1 MRAMRAKLFAAM
13 AVFAG
18 LVMGSHAAAWA
29 QTHRVYFGT
38 YTQGESKGIYAGQWD
53 DRTGEL
59 TEPQLV
65 GQCKNPSFLAIHPN
79 GKSLYAVSEIGDFE
93 GNRTG
98 AVQAF
103 GIGSDG
109 ELAALNAVP
118 SSGQGPCHL
127 VVDGAGRHVLVAN
140 YGSGSVS
147 TIAIKED
154 GSLGERTGFAQHE
167 GTGPD
172 AARQEGPHAHSIHL
186 DTANRFAFAADLGID
201 QIRIYKYDYRTGAI
215 EPSDPPFAAA
225 PAGGGPRHFAWHP
238 SGKFAFSNNEM
249 LSSVN
254 AYRYDRMGKLTFVNT
269 VSTLPPDYQEPGNST
284 AEVQVHPGGKFLY
297 CSNRGHDSL
306 AIMTIDQE
314 SGELAF
320 VGNMKTGGKTPRNFA
335 ISPSGKFILAA
346 NQSTGNVVVFSV
358 DGSTGAL
365 KETGKSVEVPMPVCV
380 KFLKL

>member
-1 MRAMRAKLFAAM
+1 M
-13 AVFAG
+13 AVLAG
-18 LVMGSHAAAWA
+18 LFLGSHATAMG

-38 YTQGESKGIYAGQWD
+38 YTQGASQGIYAAEWD

-59 TEPQLV
+59 TEPELV
-65 GQCKNPSFLAIHPN
+65 GECKNPSFLAIHPN

-103 GIGSDG
+103 RVESDG
-109 ELAALNAVP
+109 MLAALNAVP

-127 VVDGAGRHVLVAN
+127 VVDGAGKHVLVAN

-154 GSLGERTGFAQHE
+154 GSLGDRTGFAQHE
-167 GTGPD
+167 GTGPN

-186 DTANRFAFAADLGID
+186 DAANRFAFAADLGID
-201 QIRIYKYDYRTGAI
+201 QIRIYKYDYHTGAI
-215 EPSDPPFAAA
+215 APSDPPSAAA

-238 SGKFAFSNNEM
+238 SGKFAFVNNEM

-254 AYRYDRMGKLTFVNT
+254 AYRYDRMGRLTLVNT
-269 VSTLPPDYQEPGNST
+269 VSTLPPDAQEPGNST
-284 AEVQVHPGGKFLY
+284 AEVQVHPNGKFLY

-306 AIMTIDQE
+306 AIMTIDQD
-314 SGELAF
+314 SGKLEY
-320 VGNMKTGGKTPRNFA
+320 VGNTKTGGKTPRNFA

-346 NQSTGNVVVFSV
+346 NQSTDNVVVFSV
-358 DGSTGAL
+358 DEGTGAL
-365 KETGKSVEVPMPVCV
+365 KETGASVDAPMPVCI